1 MQLQRSIPGQVLH
14 RCTGELPHLSLSFSC
29 SRANH
34 FIKVGEA
41 EKTNRETHQ
50 LQVQLF
56 FFPFF
61 KVLNA
66 APTQLNAKL
75 VGKLS
80 SVHSE

>member
-14 RCTGELPHLSLSFSC
+14 RCTGELPRLSLSFSC

-41 EKTNRETHQ
+41 AKTNRETHQ
-50 LQVQLF
+50 LRVQL

-61 KVLNA
+61 KVLKA
-66 APTQLNAKL
+66 APAQLNAKL